1 MNVFAPTKATT
12 KSRLP
17 VYVFIQGG
25 GFNNNG
31 NANMNG
37 SDLVR
42 GSGEGIVV
50 VNFNYRVGP
59 YGFLASKEILANKT
73 LSLNNGLKDQ
83 RQLLKWVQKHIDQ
96 VRRFL
101 SFLGPC
107 YLCNATSTLVSSLIK
122 IHSLEAI
129 LSTSH

>member
-1 MNVFAPTKATT
+1 MLYEFGGKWSEDCLFANVFAPTHATNSS
-12 KSRLP
+12 KLP

-31 NANMNG
+31 NANLDG

-42 GSGEGIVV
+42 ASGKQIVV

-59 YGFLASKEILANKT
+59 YGFLAGAEIVANKS

-83 RQLLKWVQKHIDQ
+83 RQLLKWVNKYIDQ
-96 VRRFL
+96 VR
-101 SFLGPC
+101 
-107 YLCNATSTLVSSLIK
+107 
-122 IHSLEAI
+122 
-129 LSTSH
+129 